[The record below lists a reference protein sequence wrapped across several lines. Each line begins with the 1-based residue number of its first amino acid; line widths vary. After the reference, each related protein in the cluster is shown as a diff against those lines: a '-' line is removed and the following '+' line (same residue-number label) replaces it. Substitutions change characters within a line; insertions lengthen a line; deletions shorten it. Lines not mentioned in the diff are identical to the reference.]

1 MAPPKRSPPPQEV
14 SSKSP
19 DGSQGEAAL
28 APVARAQSLQGPVR
42 EPETLPEHLRSSRD
56 RVYES
61 VMRGGGE
68 PFGEPFT
75 FGLSSLTA
83 WAVRKIK
90 QRGFFGFETL
100 ERPDPT
106 RTHGNKFT
114 RYGAAPYQ
122 GDHANK
128 RKPR

>member
-1 MAPPKRSPPPQEV
+1 MAPPKRSSPPLG
-14 SSKSP
+14 SP
-19 DGSQGEAAL
+19 SPSADDAQLQASNSGPPVL
-28 APVARAQSLQGPVR
+28 ARP
-42 EPETLPEHLRSSRD
+42 PETLPEHLRASRD

-100 ERPDPT
+100 ERPDPEA
-106 RTHGNKFT
+106 RLHGNKFT
-114 RYGAAPYQ
+114 RYGAAPFR
-122 GDHANK
+122 GEHVNK